1 MRKFDNI
8 NVIPFI
14 DIMLVLLAI
23 VLTTATFVNNGQ
35 LDITLPVSGAESQ
48 EVRPDLVR
56 ISIDQNTKYYVDD
69 EEISVEAMRARLSKL
84 NKQTPISLMI
94 DETVEFQQFIVVI
107 ELLKSLSLEQ
117 VAILTRKQQ

>member
-56 ISIDQNTKYYVDD
+56 ISIDQDTKYYVDD